1 MANKKAIITQTEL
14 TRCLKAHRDAGIPI
28 AKTETKQ
35 DGTIVV
41 YAVGHADQ
49 TQDNPWDQP

>member
-1 MANKKAIITQTEL
+1 MANRKALVTQSEL

-28 AKTETKQ
+28 AKTETRP

-41 YAVGHADQ
+41 YSIDLNRREN
-49 TQDNPWDQP
+49 DNPWDKP